1 MKKGRKSGVSFF
13 FLSWIWEPRQ
23 LVGTMRLVQR
33 EQRSVG
39 DISLCH
45 TLTHSH
51 VNIPSSLN
59 LFLHLWLNQGV
70 MTLWQLHKKAQF
82 EVKMWGACQGGLS
95 RVSLCTFVC
104 EFVNAWCML
113 RVTGGGPRGWEEEEN
128 LKMAWLMAWLPR
140 LI

>member
-1 MKKGRKSGVSFF
+1 MKKGRKSSVRF
-13 FLSWIWEPRQ
+13 FLSWTWEPRQ

-33 EQRSVG
+33 EQKSVG

-70 MTLWQLHKKAQF
+70 MTLWQLHKKAHF

-113 RVTGGGPRGWEEEEN
+113 RVTGGGPRGGEEEEN